1 MRPPGPPW
9 APPAG
14 RAPGCSPAPGSAP
27 TCSQARPETTQFAS
41 QANSPASGPAK
52 TRQLHYV
59 FLYNHSVTI
68 TEDLSSLRGRLYE
81 SYATQHSGTRR
92 VSAARVIYR
101 RDIRPLLP
109 PPSAGPVLDIGCGSG
124 QLVRCLL
131 DDGYD
136 AAGIDVS
143 PEQVALARAA
153 GIEQVRHGDYRDLLC
168 ARRGGLAAVTATDL
182 LEHLTKPEV
191 LGTFD
196 AVALALRPG
205 GRFVAR
211 VPNAVS
217 PFGGHIRYGDFTHET
232 WFTVRSVRQLAAA
245 AGLAHLRAVGCP
257 PAARGAASAAR
268 AALWLPL
275 SGLFKLALAVE
286 TGTVRGHIVT
296 QNLTFPAEKRRDA
309 DGQPAARPTAAGR

>member
-1 MRPPGPPW
+1 
-9 APPAG
+9 
-14 RAPGCSPAPGSAP
+14 
-27 TCSQARPETTQFAS
+27 
-41 QANSPASGPAK
+41 
-52 TRQLHYV
+52 
-59 FLYNHSVTI
+59 VTI
-68 TEDLSSLRGRLYE
+68 TGDLSSLRDRLYE
-81 SYATQHSGTRR
+81 SYASQHSGTGS
-92 VSAARVIYR
+92 VSATRVIYR

-124 QLVRCLL
+124 QLVRCLR

-153 GIEQVRHGDYRDLLC
+153 GIEQVRQGDYLDLLR
-168 ARRGGLAAVTATDL
+168 AHPGGLAAVTATDL

-232 WFTVRSVRQLAAA
+232 WYTSRSVRQLAAA
-245 AGLAHLRAVGCP
+245 ARFGRVEVIDCPPPTHGLANALRGT
-257 PAARGAASAAR
+257 
-268 AALWLPL
+268 LWKPV
-275 SGLFKLALAVE
+275 SGLLKLALAVE
-286 TGTVRGHIVT
+286 TGAIRGHIVT
-296 QNLTFPAEKRRDA
+296 QNLTFVAMKPIAGVPPDPVAPDA
-309 DGQPAARPTAAGR
+309 ASR